1 MINQYVQLL
10 AAHPDREAVIWRD
23 TVRSYGQLAARV
35 AHWREWCAQ
44 HPARVTAVVGDFSPE
59 AIACCL
65 GAWQAGRVVVPG
77 MPRSGSQH
85 DALLAIAHAEQRV
98 TFNAQDEC
106 VVDVLPYRGEHPHYR
121 QLQERGHPGL
131 VVFTS
136 GSSGTPKGAV
146 HDVVDLLEKFR
157 TPRRCLRTVAFLLFD
172 HLGGWNTLWY
182 ILANGGTA
190 LIPQGR
196 TPHAVLA
203 TVAQHRAEL
212 LPATPTF
219 LNLVLLGEAD
229 RRHDCSSLKIISY
242 GTEPMPESTLR
253 QCRARFPHVALQQ
266 TYGLSELGVTRSK
279 SRDSDSL
286 WVQVGGEGF
295 KTRVVDGVLQ
305 IQSSSMMLGYLNAP
319 SPLTTDGWFHTG
331 DLVAQDGEYVRFL
344 GRESDVINVGGEKV
358 FPAEVEAVIQ
368 ELPAVAEVTVFGE
381 RNPII
386 GNMVCC
392 RVRPRGSADGLPEQI
407 RAHCHAHLPRYKVPV
422 KVTLVHDEQHTER
435 FKKRRVPQVPDST
448 PPDTGS
454 SSETGHPV
462 FSWR

>member
-1 MINQYVQLL
+1 MMNRYLQLL
-10 AAHPDREAVIWRD
+10 GAHPDREAVVSPVGAWTYR
-23 TVRSYGQLAARV
+23 QLCARI
-35 AHWREWCAQ
+35 AHWRAWCAQ
-44 HPARVTAVVGDFSPE
+44 HPARVTAVAGDFSPE
-59 AIACCL
+59 TVACCL
-65 GAWQAGRVVVPG
+65 GAWAAGRVVVPRMRG
-77 MPRSGSQH
+77 AIASR
-85 DALLAIAHAEQRV
+85 DALLAIAQVEQRV
-98 TFNAQDEC
+98 TLNAHDEYT
-106 VVDVLPYRGEHPHYR
+106 VDDLPYRGGHPLYR
-121 QLQERGHPGL
+121 QLHERGHPGL

-146 HDVVDLLEKFR
+146 HDVVDLLEKFQ
-157 TPRRCLRTVAFLLFD
+157 TPRRCLRTVTFLLFD

-190 LIPQGR
+190 IIPQER

-203 TVAQHRAEL
+203 AVAQHRAEL
-212 LPATPTF
+212 LPTTPTF

-229 RRHDCSSLKIISY
+229 RQHDCSSLKIISY

-295 KTRVVDGVLQ
+295 KTRVIDGVLQ

-319 SPLTTDGWFHTG
+319 SPLTADGWFHTG

-358 FPAEVEAVIQ
+358 FPAAVEAVIQ
-368 ELPAVAEVTVFGE
+368 ELPDVAEVTVFGE
-381 RNPII
+381 SNPII
-386 GNMVCC
+386 GNIVCC
-392 RVRPRGSADGLPEQI
+392 RVRPRGHGTGLPDQI
-407 RAHCHAHLPRYKVPV
+407 RAHCRARLPRYQVPV
-422 KVTLVHDEQHTER
+422 KVTLVGDAQHTER
-435 FKKRRVPQVPDST
+435 FKKRRGSAVPDNT
-448 PPDTGS
+448 LPDTGS
-454 SSETGHPV
+454 S
-462 FSWR
+462 